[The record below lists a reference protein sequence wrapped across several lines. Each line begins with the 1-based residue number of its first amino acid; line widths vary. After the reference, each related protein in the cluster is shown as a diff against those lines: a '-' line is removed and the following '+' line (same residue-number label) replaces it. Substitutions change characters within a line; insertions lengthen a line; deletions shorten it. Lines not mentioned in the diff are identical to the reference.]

1 MTKEEFW
8 NNLIDRIIAC
18 EKACLKDQ
26 LLHKAAT
33 YDLIVEDLHKVEI
46 EKEITDNEKRI
57 D

>member
-46 EKEITDNEKRI
+46 GEENE
-57 D
+57 DD